1 MNHEELK
8 YLDRELY
15 SVETDRYGKK
25 WVHVLGY
32 CYQYCDDDTYR
43 CTETCSSMISV
54 DDIEKCADECGVE
67 ELLLHFFDEAK
78 QYIGEVTEEEAAKYY
93 SSAKELK
100 ISSVHSDTPDG
111 LYVNY

>member
-1 MNHEELK
+1 MN
-8 YLDRELY
+8 
-15 SVETDRYGKK
+15 
-25 WVHVLGY
+25 
-32 CYQYCDDDTYR
+32 
-43 CTETCSSMISV
+43 
-54 DDIEKCADECGVE
+54 AVE